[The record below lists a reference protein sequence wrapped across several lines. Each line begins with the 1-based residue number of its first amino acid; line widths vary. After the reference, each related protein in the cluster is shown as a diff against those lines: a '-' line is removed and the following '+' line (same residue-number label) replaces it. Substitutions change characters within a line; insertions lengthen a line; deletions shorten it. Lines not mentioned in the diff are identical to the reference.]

1 MIEQQQA
8 DLQDLG
14 RLVIDIAA
22 RNSTAHNNPA
32 KALELVSRSYTDRLR
47 ACLQWLLSPPQ
58 IDPQTATEETLAS
71 SADYN
76 VNTLISNISDH
87 VMTTFD
93 SSLSQN
99 DDLSSNMM
107 TELENGRLVRLLTKL
122 NAILERPE
130 SSPPNSTNPAAHLNQ
145 PSNAWSETGE
155 RYYLKLFR
163 DYVFHQVDHEGRPVL
178 DLGHMLTCL
187 NKLDAGIDERIQLVS
202 REEQNI
208 FIVSY
213 RELKR
218 GVEAAWGDL
227 SRGNRTGR
235 R

>member
-1 MIEQQQA
+1 
-8 DLQDLG
+8 
-14 RLVIDIAA
+14 
-22 RNSTAHNNPA
+22 
-32 KALELVSRSYTDRLR
+32 
-47 ACLQWLLSPPQ
+47 
-58 IDPQTATEETLAS
+58 
-71 SADYN
+71 
-76 VNTLISNISDH
+76 
-87 VMTTFD
+87 
-93 SSLSQN
+93 
-99 DDLSSNMM
+99 
-107 TELENGRLVRLLTKL
+107 
-122 NAILERPE
+122 
-130 SSPPNSTNPAAHLNQ
+130 
-145 PSNAWSETGE
+145 
-155 RYYLKLFR
+155 LKLFR